1 MAVTLESLRKTVGKK
16 KGKSSAFAWLADLER
31 QSGDLDGALMHVTE
45 GLSFFPDSL
54 VGLLVES
61 AVFFDKEQW
70 ENAGEVCRAILRK
83 DPFCLAALRRLGNVY
98 DKLDNVKERNQCYQ
112 RLHDLDPLNAFW
124 SGEYAVAV
132 ETPAAAPAAAPAA
145 TSTPAAAPASAAAAP
160 AQETA
165 PAASAA
171 PAQETAPAAPSIGA
185 APNLAPAAN
194 AEEDPFSS
202 LSALLPNEN
211 ADDKEISF
219 ESLEHSLDE
228 ALAGLAPSS
237 SVHEEFPAGE
247 ISGSDISSA
256 LSGIFGNKEVNAD
269 MAPASVQELPGGPD
283 ALQSAVASPLSSA
296 PSAPAETPLE
306 TSAAAPAVNE
316 DKPAQG
322 TEAPKSLSDA
332 FDDIFGK
339 DELPE
344 EFVPL
349 KPAADAAPAAP
360 VEKEK
365 APEVSVFLK
374 PDELEPEMPAP
385 AASVTP
391 AVPAADAGSSFFEK
405 SSLADSDLK
414 LDDADLSLDIP
425 ADAKAPAEAPAAS
438 ESPVVPSAE
447 QAPAVEKND
456 LPEDTALDIDDS
468 AESLDSLLGV
478 KKPEA
483 PSVETPLAEDKPAV
497 EETAESV
504 PAPEAGKSALPPAEL
519 EKAVSSSLDALF
531 GNDDD
536 DLPPETSAP
545 AAAPAAAVQKTVEQ
559 PSVPEPPVVDEKA
572 LKSAVDSSFDALFG
586 GEDDELS
593 PDAADANAKAPSA
606 VPEQAAPVAKPEPP
620 VVAKEELRDAVSGAF
635 DELFNTKD
643 DAPEE
648 HPAASAGS
656 SAQEAPKPKNGM
668 DYLMS
673 GDSDDT
679 VATALME
686 NPSATLAKKGQ
697 NAETGLNTRT
707 LADIYFEQGL
717 FDESLAIYKEL
728 AKKEPNDKGIADRL
742 ALIEKKRAEKL
753 SGGI

>member
-31 QSGDLDGALMHVTE
+31 QSGDLDSALMHVTE

-61 AVFFDKEQW
+61 AIFFDKEQW

-83 DPFCLAALRRLGNVY
+83 DPFCLASLRRLGNVY
-98 DKLDNVKERNQCYQ
+98 DKLGDVKERNQCYQ

-132 ETPAAAPAAAPAA
+132 ETSAAAAPAAAPATA
-145 TSTPAAAPASAAAAP
+145 
-160 AQETA
+160 A
-165 PAASAA
+165 PAASAV
-171 PAQETAPAAPSIGA
+171 PAQETSPAAVPAAPSIGA

-202 LSALLPNEN
+202 LSSLLPNEN

-269 MAPASVQELPGGPD
+269 IAPASVQELPGTPD
-283 ALQSAVASPLSSA
+283 GQQPAVDASPLSSA

-306 TSAAAPAVNE
+306 TPLETSAAAPGVNE
-316 DKPAQG
+316 DKPALEA
-322 TEAPKSLSDA
+322 EAPKSLSDA

-349 KPAADAAPAAP
+349 KPAAGGAPAAP

-365 APEVSVFLK
+365 APEVSASLTL
-374 PDELEPEMPAP
+374 DELEPEMPAP

-405 SSLADSDLK
+405 SSLAEADLK
-414 LDDADLSLDIP
+414 LDDADLSLDVP
-425 ADAKAPAEAPAAS
+425 VDAKVPSEAPAVSETPAAS
-438 ESPVVPSAE
+438 ELLVVPSVE

-456 LPEDTALDIDDS
+456 LPGDTPLDVDDS

-478 KKPEA
+478 KMPDV
-483 PSVETPLAEDKPAV
+483 SSIETPLAEDKPAV
-497 EETAESV
+497 EEPAESV
-504 PAPEAGKSALPPAEL
+504 PAPKAGKSAFPPAEL

-545 AAAPAAAVQKTVEQ
+545 AAAVQKTMER
-559 PSVPEPPVVDEKA
+559 PSVPELPVVDEKA

-586 GEDDELS
+586 GDDDELS
-593 PDAADANAKAPSA
+593 PDAADANAKTSSA
-606 VPEQAAPVAKPEPP
+606 ASGQAAPVAKPETP

-635 DELFNTKD
+635 NELFNIKD
-643 DAPEE
+643 DVPEE
-648 HPAASAGS
+648 HPAAASVEP
-656 SAQEAPKPKNGM
+656 SAQEAPKSRNGM

-679 VATALME
+679 VATVLME

-717 FDESLAIYKEL
+717 FDESLAIYREL
-728 AKKEPNDKGIADRL
+728 AKREPDDKDIADRL

>member
-132 ETPAAAPAAAPAA
+132 ETPAAAP
-145 TSTPAAAPASAAAAP
+145 AAAP

-365 APEVSVFLK
+365 APEVSALLK

-385 AASVTP
+385 AAS
-391 AVPAADAGSSFFEK
+391 DRK
-405 SSLADSDLK
+405 S
-414 LDDADLSLDIP
+414 
-425 ADAKAPAEAPAAS
+425 
-438 ESPVVPSAE
+438 
-447 QAPAVEKND
+447 
-456 LPEDTALDIDDS
+456 
-468 AESLDSLLGV
+468 
-478 KKPEA
+478 
-483 PSVETPLAEDKPAV
+483 
-497 EETAESV
+497 
-504 PAPEAGKSALPPAEL
+504 
-519 EKAVSSSLDALF
+519 
-531 GNDDD
+531 
-536 DLPPETSAP
+536 
-545 AAAPAAAVQKTVEQ
+545 
-559 PSVPEPPVVDEKA
+559 
-572 LKSAVDSSFDALFG
+572 
-586 GEDDELS
+586 
-593 PDAADANAKAPSA
+593 
-606 VPEQAAPVAKPEPP
+606 
-620 VVAKEELRDAVSGAF
+620 
-635 DELFNTKD
+635 NT
-643 DAPEE
+643 
-648 HPAASAGS
+648 
-656 SAQEAPKPKNGM
+656 
-668 DYLMS
+668 
-673 GDSDDT
+673 
-679 VATALME
+679 
-686 NPSATLAKKGQ
+686 
-697 NAETGLNTRT
+697 
-707 LADIYFEQGL
+707 
-717 FDESLAIYKEL
+717 
-728 AKKEPNDKGIADRL
+728 
-742 ALIEKKRAEKL
+742 
-753 SGGI
+753 

>member
-1 MAVTLESLRKTVGKK
+1 MAVTVESLRKKVGKK

-31 QSGDLDGALMHVTE
+31 QSGDLDSALMHVTE

-61 AVFFDKEQW
+61 AIFFDKEQW

-83 DPFCLAALRRLGNVY
+83 DPFCLASLRRLGNVY
-98 DKLDNVKERNQCYQ
+98 DKLGDVKERNQCYQ

-132 ETPAAAPAAAPAA
+132 ETPAAAA
-145 TSTPAAAPASAAAAP
+145 PAAAPASVA
-160 AQETA
+160 TA
-165 PAASAA
+165 PAASNV
-171 PAQETAPAAPSIGA
+171 PAQETSPAAPSIGA

-202 LSALLPNEN
+202 LSSLLPNEN

-269 MAPASVQELPGGPD
+269 IAPASVQEFPSAPD
-283 ALQSAVASPLSSA
+283 GQQSAVDASPLSSA

-316 DKPAQG
+316 DKPALEA
-322 TEAPKSLSDA
+322 EAPRSLSDA

-349 KPAADAAPAAP
+349 KPAVDAAPAAP

-365 APEVSVFLK
+365 APEVSASLTL
-374 PDELEPEMPAP
+374 DELEPEMPAP
-385 AASVTP
+385 AASVTHS
-391 AVPAADAGSSFFEK
+391 VPAADAGSSFFEK
-405 SSLADSDLK
+405 SSLADADFK
-414 LDDADLSLDIP
+414 LDDADLSLDVP
-425 ADAKAPAEAPAAS
+425 VDAKAPSEAPAVFETPAAS
-438 ESPVVPSAE
+438 ESLVVPSVE
-447 QAPAVEKND
+447 RAPAVEKND

-478 KKPEA
+478 KKPDV
-483 PSVETPLAEDKPAV
+483 SSIETPLAEDKPAV
-497 EETAESV
+497 EEPAESV
-504 PAPEAGKSALPPAEL
+504 PAPEAGKSAFPPAEL

-545 AAAPAAAVQKTVEQ
+545 AAGPAAAVQKTMER
-559 PSVPEPPVVDEKA
+559 PSVPELPVVDEKA

-586 GEDDELS
+586 GDDDELS
-593 PDAADANAKAPSA
+593 PDAADANAKTSSA
-606 VPEQAAPVAKPEPP
+606 ASGQAAPVAKPETP

-635 DELFNTKD
+635 DELFNIKD
-643 DAPEE
+643 DVPEE
-648 HPAASAGS
+648 HPATASAEP
-656 SAQEAPKPKNGM
+656 SALEAPKAKNGM

-679 VATALME
+679 VATVLME

-697 NAETGLNTRT
+697 NPETGLNTRT

-717 FDESLAIYKEL
+717 FDESLAIYREL
-728 AKKEPNDKGIADRL
+728 AKREPDDKEIADRL

>member
-31 QSGDLDGALMHVTE
+31 QSGDLDSALMHVTE

-61 AVFFDKEQW
+61 AIFFDKEQW

-83 DPFCLAALRRLGNVY
+83 DPFCLASLRRLGNVY
-98 DKLDNVKERNQCYQ
+98 DKLGDVKERNQCYQ

-132 ETPAAAPAAAPAA
+132 ETPAAVAPV
-145 TSTPAAAPASAAAAP
+145 AAPASVAAAP
-160 AQETA
+160 VTA
-165 PAASAA
+165 PAAS
-171 PAQETAPAAPSIGA
+171 SIGA

-202 LSALLPNEN
+202 LSSLLPNEN

-269 MAPASVQELPGGPD
+269 IAPASVQEFPGVPD
-283 ALQSAVASPLSSA
+283 GQQSAVDVSPLSSA

-316 DKPAQG
+316 DKPALEA
-322 TEAPKSLSDA
+322 EAPKSLSDA

-365 APEVSVFLK
+365 APEVSASLTL
-374 PDELEPEMPAP
+374 DELEPEMPAP

-391 AVPAADAGSSFFEK
+391 AVPAAEAGSSFFEK
-405 SSLADSDLK
+405 SSLADADFK
-414 LDDADLSLDIP
+414 LDDADLSLDVP
-425 ADAKAPAEAPAAS
+425 VDAKAPSEAPAVFETPAAS
-438 ESPVVPSAE
+438 ESLVVPSVE
-447 QAPAVEKND
+447 RVPAVEKND

-478 KKPEA
+478 KKPDV
-483 PSVETPLAEDKPAV
+483 SSIETPLAEDKSAV
-497 EETAESV
+497 EEPAESV
-504 PAPEAGKSALPPAEL
+504 PAPEAGKSAFPPAEL

-545 AAAPAAAVQKTVEQ
+545 AAGPAAAVQKTMER
-559 PSVPEPPVVDEKA
+559 PSMPELPVVDEKA

-586 GEDDELS
+586 GDDDELS
-593 PDAADANAKAPSA
+593 PDAADANAKTSSA
-606 VPEQAAPVAKPEPP
+606 ASGQAAPVAKPEAPM
-620 VVAKEELRDAVSGAF
+620 VAKEELRDAVSGAF
-635 DELFNTKD
+635 DELFNIKD
-643 DAPEE
+643 DVPEE
-648 HPAASAGS
+648 HPAAASAEP
-656 SAQEAPKPKNGM
+656 SALEAPKAKNGM

-679 VATALME
+679 VATVLME

-697 NAETGLNTRT
+697 NPETGLNTRT

-717 FDESLAIYKEL
+717 FDESLAIYREL
-728 AKKEPNDKGIADRL
+728 AKREPDDKDIADRL